1 MTALQDVRVL
11 IARDFRGRT
20 VQVMNSTLQTA
31 RFVVTVDGVLASDT
45 AEVLVQVFEGS
56 LKPSRVVISL
66 GVLDLSGD

>member
-1 MTALQDVRVL
+1 
-11 IARDFRGRT
+11 
-20 VQVMNSTLQTA
+20 MNSTLQTA